1 MRILYFDTET
11 NGLPK
16 VRGGADTDV
25 MNHPS
30 IVEIAWQ
37 IYDGEEC
44 LKKRTC
50 LLKPDPDIIWNME
63 SAMIHK
69 IFKQTALDQ
78 GLSAADVLAEFRT
91 DAMGCDVLISHN
103 LAFDLPVLK
112 CSYLRL
118 DPGATFEWLPAKKLC
133 TMKETTALC
142 KLPFASSKYPR
153 RSGDKDPYKMPK
165 LSELHTHLFGSL
177 GAFDFHNASSDVD
190 CLVKCAQELFR
201 RNIITLS

>member
-16 VRGGADTDV
+16 VRGASDTDV
-25 MNHPS
+25 NNHPS

-37 IYDGEEC
+37 IYQGEQC
-44 LKKRTC
+44 LKKRTS
-50 LLKPDPDIIWNME
+50 LLKPDPEIIWNME

-69 IFKQTALDQ
+69 IFKQTAIDQ
-78 GLSAADVLAEFRT
+78 GFPVADVLAEFRT
-91 DAMGCDVLISHN
+91 DAQGCDVLIAHN

-118 DPGATFEWLPAKKLC
+118 DPGVTFEWLPSKQLC

-153 RSGDKDPYKMPK
+153 RANDPYKMPK
-165 LSELHTHLFGSL
+165 LVELHVHLFGHQ
-177 GAFDFHNASSDVD
+177 GAFEFHNANSDVD
-190 CLVKCAQELFR
+190 CLVKCTQELVR